1 MLPERT
7 RDSFDADTGAHTGD
21 GICRVL
27 VVDDEPAI
35 LADYRHA
42 FQATALDEGAKSYAD
57 LATEL
62 FGDTEAEK
70 PDKTAIAFDL
80 VVCTQGAEAVEAV
93 RQALHEKQPFSVAFV
108 DVRMPPGIDGV
119 TAAERMHE
127 LDPSLNTV
135 IVTGYSDIP
144 RKEIA
149 TRLIHGNFLYFQKP
163 FLADEFMQLAW
174 TLHVKRLRELEF
186 QTLNANLQ
194 EEVEQRSAE
203 IRVAL
208 RKALEGARAKS
219 TFLSN
224 MSHELRTPLNAII
237 GFSDIIQGQHFGP
250 IGQARYVDYA
260 ADIYS
265 SAQHLL
271 NLINDVLDF
280 SKIEAG
286 GVTLNEAIADIDEMI
301 AFAVRLLSVRAAQ
314 KDIEIRHARL
324 PRRVL
329 LYCDERRVK
338 QVLLNLILNA
348 IKFSHAGAVVEI
360 CSEVR
365 RDGVLRTKI
374 IDAGIGMSPR
384 QAALALEPFTQIDGA
399 FTRSQEGTGLG
410 LPISLALMKLHEG
423 ELDITSEIGKGTIVT
438 ISFPLTRMR

>member
-1 MLPERT
+1 MPILRVKTMLPERPSEAISA
-7 RDSFDADTGAHTGD
+7 DSQVDAGG
-21 GICRVL
+21 GVCRVL

-42 FQATALDEGAKSYAD
+42 FLATVPDEGTKAYSN

-62 FGDTEAEK
+62 FGDSDVDARDHFT
-70 PDKTAIAFDL
+70 IAFDL
-80 VVCTQGAEAVEAV
+80 VICSQGAEAVEAV
-93 RQALHEKQPFSVAFV
+93 RQALAEQRPFSVAFI

-127 LDPSLNTV
+127 LDPNLNTV

-144 RKEIA
+144 RREISR
-149 TRLIHGNFLYFQKP
+149 RLTYGNFLYFQKP

-174 TLHVKRLRELEF
+174 TLHIKRQRELEF
-186 QTLNANLQ
+186 RTLNANLQ
-194 EEVEQRSAE
+194 EEVERRSYE

-260 ADIYS
+260 ADINS

-301 AFAVRLLSVRAAQ
+301 AFSIRLLSVRAAQ
-314 KDIEIRHARL
+314 KDIEIRHTRL
-324 PRRVL
+324 PHQGL
-329 LYCDERRVK
+329 L
-338 QVLLNLILNA
+338 
-348 IKFSHAGAVVEI
+348 
-360 CSEVR
+360 
-365 RDGVLRTKI
+365 
-374 IDAGIGMSPR
+374 
-384 QAALALEPFTQIDGA
+384 
-399 FTRSQEGTGLG
+399 
-410 LPISLALMKLHEG
+410 
-423 ELDITSEIGKGTIVT
+423 
-438 ISFPLTRMR
+438 